1 MLGLAKKHSTLKIYA
16 LFFQD
21 LRSPLSV
28 RSSPTKRLSEAYS
41 RIIPTVGMTR
51 SHAGNHT
58 FPAWEHHQSSHP
70 TNRYKSSSNTS
81 EARKNDTFYTN
92 CLVMCQS
99 LRNFA
104 PSLNNAVRR
113 V

>member
-16 LFFQD
+16 LLFQD

-28 RSSPTKRLSEAYS
+28 RSSPTKCLSKAYS

-51 SHAGNHT
+51 SHAGNNT
-58 FPAWEHHQSSHP
+58 FPAWEPPQNNSLA
-70 TNRYKSSSNTS
+70 NRYKLSSNTS
-81 EARKNDTFYTN
+81 EAWKNNTFYTN